1 MISVL
6 VAEDMRILRD
16 ALVEL
21 LALEDGIEVV
31 AAVAAGDA
39 VLPAALEWRPDVAVI
54 DVVLPGM
61 DGLAATRLVR
71 ERLPECRVLILTA
84 LGRPGDLRRALAA
97 GASGFIVKDA
107 PKSEFVAAVRTV
119 AAGGRA
125 VDPELALS
133 ALTAAD
139 SPLTPREEEILRWT
153 AEGDGLAEIA
163 DRLSLAVGTVR
174 NYLASAVAKLGAR
187 NRTDAVRIAIEAGWL

>member
-1 MISVL
+1 
-6 VAEDMRILRD
+6 MRILRE

-31 AAVAAGDA
+31 AAVGAGDA
-39 VLPAALEWRPDVAVI
+39 VVPAAVRRRPDVAVI
-54 DVVLPGM
+54 DIMLPGM
-61 DGLAATRLVR
+61 DGLAVTRLLR
-71 ERLPECRVLILTA
+71 ERLPECAVLILTA

-107 PKSEFVAAVRTV
+107 PKSEFVAVVRTV

-139 SPLTPREEEILRWT
+139 SPLTPREEEILRRT

-163 DRLSLAVGTVR
+163 DQLSLAVGTVR
-174 NYLASAVAKLGAR
+174 NYLASAVGKLGAR
-187 NRTDAVRIAIEAGWL
+187 NRTDAVRIAVEAGWL